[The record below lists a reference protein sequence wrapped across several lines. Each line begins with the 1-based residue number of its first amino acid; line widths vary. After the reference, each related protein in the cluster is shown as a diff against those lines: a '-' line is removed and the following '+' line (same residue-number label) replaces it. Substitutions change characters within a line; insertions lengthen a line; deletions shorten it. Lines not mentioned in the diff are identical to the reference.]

1 MQHANKIKI
10 KLKHANTHATNQFAK
25 QYHETCK
32 KYTKQKIMKD
42 KASKCNKE
50 SIKKL
55 ERETFYFISYS
66 LKIFILVSALH
77 PLNARWLYSR
87 RGFGIVSQPTS
98 TKLSGWI

>member
-1 MQHANKIKI
+1 MQHVNTIKI

-42 KASKCNKE
+42 KVSKCNKG

-55 ERETFYFISYS
+55 LKTIHIIFTVEQIASWYF
-66 LKIFILVSALH
+66 V
-77 PLNARWLYSR
+77 
-87 RGFGIVSQPTS
+87 G
-98 TKLSGWI
+98 